1 MTTDSVATLQRYV
14 IHSRQYL
21 ENGLLALQNGEAGKA
36 GELLWGSV
44 AQAVHAV
51 AAFRSTSVRTHREL
65 KNFVIQLARDLNDQ
79 SIEKDFV
86 IAESLHHNFYEVQ
99 QEPVDIAIVVPT
111 VRELVSK
118 LINLIPPEANRQA
131 ISPL

>member
-1 MTTDSVATLQRYV
+1 MTTDSAAALQRCV

-21 ENGLLALQNGEAGKA
+21 ENGLDALQNGEAGKA

-44 AQAVHAV
+44 AQAVYAV
-51 AAFRSTSVRTHREL
+51 AVFRNTSVQTHREL
-65 KNFVIQLARDLNDQ
+65 KNFVIQLARDLSDQ
-79 SIEKDFV
+79 SIEKDFI

-99 QEPVDIAIVVPT
+99 QEPEDIVIVVPT
-111 VRELVSK
+111 VRGLVGK
-118 LINLIPPEANRQA
+118 LIKLIPPEAARQA